1 MLATYLT
8 CKAKKIEK
16 YRKTPENQCFITRC
30 QSIKET
36 KTINSITSYYMVAA
50 SWGEIK
56 IIISYHNLR
65 RDK

>member
-16 YRKTPENQCFITRC
+16 YRKTPENQCFIARC
-30 QSIKET
+30 QSIKEI
-36 KTINSITSYYMVAA
+36 KTLNSRTSYYMVAA
-50 SWGEIK
+50 SWDEIK